1 MGEVVGTLSPGEDE
15 GGAGEGAQRTGGW
28 GEAAA
33 GDLVGRTWVG
43 EAGEDGMKEEG
54 EDGRREAGG
63 EVVIGETA
71 AGEEGEV
78 GGRNGGEAGEALRW
92 EADGR

>member
-1 MGEVVGTLSPGEDE
+1 MVVGTLWPGEAE
-15 GGAGEGAQRTGGW
+15 EEAGEGAQRNGGW

-33 GDLVGRTWVG
+33 AGDLAGRIWVG

-54 EDGRREAGG
+54 EGGRREAGG
-63 EVVIGETA
+63 EVVIGERA

-78 GGRNGGEAGEALRW
+78 GGRNGGEAGEARRW
-92 EADGR
+92 EEVGI

>member
-1 MGEVVGTLSPGEDE
+1 MLPGEDE
-15 GGAGEGAQRTGGW
+15 EGAGEGAQRTGGG

-43 EAGEDGMKEEG
+43 EAGEGGMKEEG

-63 EVVIGETA
+63 EVVIGETV
-71 AGEEGEV
+71 GEEEGEV
-78 GGRNGGEAGEALRW
+78 GGRNGGEAGEAWKW
-92 EADGR
+92 EEDGR